1 MREVSEPF
9 SQCRGEVGKTLMSIA
24 DGADLL
30 LTGMNFEDVATNVAD
45 YCDIPMATLQIFFA
59 DAGIDGE
66 RRYQLHGLAADIC
79 DLTLAQLYEVLKT
92 EAGLP
97 EETIRPYRQAIEDL
111 SKAEVKDGMRPAV
124 TL

>member
-1 MREVSEPF
+1 
-9 SQCRGEVGKTLMSIA
+9 MSGGQTVINKGRS
-24 DGADLL
+24 DG
-30 LTGMNFEDVATNVAD
+30 
-45 YCDIPMATLQIFFA
+45 TLQIFFA
-59 DAGIDGE
+59 GAGIDGE